1 MKIKSQP
8 WWCSIAV
15 GAGAAMLICATNPV
29 ARAEASVDVPSNEL
43 AASMQKLDAAWA
55 ASPLGFTD
63 ARFVEEPAAGYGA
76 FEPRDGA
83 TFKPGDAINIYAEP
97 VGYGYRAQDGV
108 YEVELAVDFEIL
120 NNTGQVLAEQADFAR
135 VTAEARNPLREFQTS
150 LSFRFEGLTDG
161 DYILV
166 TRFRDENSE
175 KSGEI
180 RLPFTI
186 ESEAAAE

>member
-1 MKIKSQP
+1 
-8 WWCSIAV
+8 
-15 GAGAAMLICATNPV
+15 MLICAVNPV
-29 ARAEASVDVPSNEL
+29 ARAQASVDAPSSEL
-43 AASMQKLDAAWA
+43 AASMNELDAAWA
-55 ASPLGFTD
+55 ASPMGFTD
-63 ARFVEEPAAGYGA
+63 ARFVTEPAAGYGA

-83 TFKPGDAINIYAEP
+83 TFEPGDAINVYAEP
-97 VGYGYRAQDGV
+97 VGYGYRENGGV

-166 TRFRDENSE
+166 TRFRDTNSE

-186 ESEAAAE
+186 EADPAAE

>member
-1 MKIKSQP
+1 
-8 WWCSIAV
+8 
-15 GAGAAMLICATNPV
+15 MLICAINPL

-43 AASMQKLDAAWA
+43 SASMHQLDAAWA
-55 ASPLGFTD
+55 SSPLGFTD
-63 ARFVEEPAAGYGA
+63 ARFVEKPAAGYGA
-76 FEPRDGA
+76 FDPRDGA
-83 TFKPGDAINIYAEP
+83 TFEPGDAINVYAEP
-97 VGYGYRAQDGV
+97 VGYGYRKQDGIF
-108 YEVELAVDFEIL
+108 EVELAVDFEIL

-135 VTAEARNPLREFQTS
+135 VTAQARNPLREFQTS

-166 TRFRDENSE
+166 TRFRDANSE

-186 ESEAAAE
+186 EAEPAAE